1 MNQLESLK
9 QWTKVVADTG
19 DWREMQ
25 RFQPDEATT
34 NPSLIW
40 KLFQKPDYDH
50 YLQEAYGFF
59 KNNHHR
65 NPSLQEFLECVL
77 VTVGKKILDIIPGR
91 VSTEVDARYS
101 FDVESTL
108 TQAHRLHDLYRAYA
122 IPSNRVLMKIA
133 ATWEGIK
140 AAEVLEKEGIACN
153 LTLIFSRVQAIAC
166 AEAGVTLISP
176 FVGRIFDWYNAHNLL
191 VAGEEDPGVRSVKSI
206 YNYLKQYR
214 YKTEIMGA
222 SFRTVEQI
230 TALAGCDRLTIAPKL
245 LAQLEANTRPITPQ
259 LQAPKVEKST
269 MPESLVTEKSFRWQ
283 LNEDPMATEKLAEG
297 IRLFASDT
305 QKLEKILL
313 HFLEGKQ

>member
-19 DWREMQ
+19 DWTEMQ

-40 KLFQKPDYDH
+40 KLFQKPDCDH

-59 KNNHHR
+59 KSSHHR
-65 NPSLQEFLECVL
+65 NPALQEFLECVL

-101 FDVESTL
+101 FDMKSTL
-108 TQAHRLHDLYRAYA
+108 EQAYRLRDLYEAYA
-122 IPSNRVLMKIA
+122 IPSSRVLMKIA

-140 AAEVLEKEGIACN
+140 AAEVLEREGIACN

-176 FVGRIFDWYNAHNLL
+176 FVGRIFDWYSAHNLL
-191 VAGEEDPGVRSVKSI
+191 AAGEEDPGVRSVKSI

-222 SFRTVEQI
+222 SFRTLEQI
-230 TALAGCDRLTIAPKL
+230 IALAGCDRLTIAPKL
-245 LAQLEANTRPITPQ
+245 LAQLEANAGPIMPQ
-259 LQAPKVEKST
+259 LQLPKIGKST
-269 MPESLVTEKSFRWQ
+269 MPKSPVTEKSFRWQ
-283 LNEDPMATEKLAEG
+283 MNEDPMATEKLAEG
-297 IRLFASDT
+297 IRLFARDT
-305 QKLEKILL
+305 QNLEEILL
-313 HFLEGKQ
+313 HFLEKQR